1 MKLTAVLALAAA
13 LPVLADIKIND
24 NLSVNG
30 YGVGSYEYFKQDK
43 STSVDSLNVDS
54 ALLGATITFKPVTAV
69 FSFYYVPNTLTG
81 LNVPTG
87 HAGVNQNGDEVTLLD
102 ANVTYDTGSGIT
114 MTAGR
119 FLSYLGYESFYPIHM
134 DQISYADGDFLAP
147 IPGYHE
153 GVHIDY
159 SDKDQTAG
167 LALVDSVYSPY
178 GATKGDGE
186 LKHNGGLEAYYSYV
200 GITDLT
206 LWAGFAYDTKG
217 APGTDPINST
227 TLLPVYSST
236 GEFAAHSIATFDIW
250 ASYNIDKQTRV
261 AAEYVN
267 KDGGTG
273 NKGYNWIVFG
283 DYTFSD
289 SKFSLAGRI
298 SGEKLSNGGPGFTKY
313 TISPTYAATDHLKV
327 RLEYSYYHYTSFGT
341 IKNANFFGVQ
351 TIFQF

>member
-1 MKLTAVLALAAA
+1 MNIRMKLTAVLALAAT

-43 STSVDSLNVDS
+43 STSTDSLNVDS
-54 ALLGATITFKPVTAV
+54 ALLGATISYKPVTAV
-69 FSFYYVPNTLTG
+69 FSFYYVPNTASG
-81 LNVPTG
+81 LDVPTG
-87 HAGVNQNGDEVTLLD
+87 HSGVNQNGDEVTLLD

-119 FLSYLGYESFYPIHM
+119 FLSYMGYESFYPIHM

-159 SDKDQTAG
+159 SDKSQTAG

-200 GITDLT
+200 GITNLT
-206 LWAGFAYDTKG
+206 LWAGYAYDSKG
-217 APGTDPINST
+217 GFE
-227 TLLPVYSST
+227 V
-236 GEFAAHSIATFDIW
+236 HSISTFDFW
-250 ASYNIDKQTRV
+250 ASYQIDKQTRV

-283 DYTFSD
+283 DYTFAE

-313 TISPTYAATDHLKV
+313 TICPTYAVTDHLSV
-327 RLEYSYYHYTSFGT
+327 RAEYSYYHYTDFTS
-341 IKNANFFGVQ
+341 KDANFFGVQ

>member
-1 MKLTAVLALAAA
+1 MNIRMKLTAVLALAAT

-30 YGVGSYEYFKQDK
+30 YAVGSYEYFKQDK
-43 STSVDSLNVDS
+43 STSVDTFSVDT
-54 ALLGATITFKPVTAV
+54 ALLGATLTFKPVTAV
-69 FSFYYVPNTLTG
+69 VSFYYVPNTPANTFSVPVAHTG
-81 LNVPTG
+81 T
-87 HAGVNQNGDEVTLLD
+87 NQNGDEVTLLD
-102 ANVTYDTGSGIT
+102 AYVTYDAGNGISV
-114 MTAGR
+114 TAGK
-119 FLSYLGYESFYPIHM
+119 FLSYMGYESFYPIYM

-147 IPGYHE
+147 IPGYHS
-153 GVHIDY
+153 GVRVDY
-159 SDKDQTAG
+159 SDSTQSAG
-167 LALVDSVYSPY
+167 LAGLDSVYSPY

-186 LKHNGGLEAYYSYV
+186 LKHNGGLEVYYSYK

-206 LWAGFAYDTKG
+206 LWLGYAYDTKG
-217 APGTDPINST
+217 NFEVHSVST
-227 TLLPVYSST
+227 VD
-236 GEFAAHSIATFDIW
+236 FW

-273 NKGYNWIVFG
+273 AKGYNWIAFG

-298 SGEKLSNGGPGFTKY
+298 SGEKMSNGGPGFTKY